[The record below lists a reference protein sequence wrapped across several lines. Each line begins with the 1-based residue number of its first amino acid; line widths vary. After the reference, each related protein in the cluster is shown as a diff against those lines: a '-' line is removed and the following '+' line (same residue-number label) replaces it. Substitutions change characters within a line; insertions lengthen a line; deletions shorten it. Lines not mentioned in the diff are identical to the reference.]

1 MSTMFGLPEEVK
13 FCRRCVI
20 SNQRPSSTVELSHN
34 VNETKKTIN
43 FDANDICDACNYHDT
58 KAKEINWDSREKAL
72 EILLSKYRDKSGYN
86 VVVPGSGGKDSAYT
100 SHILKYKYGMN
111 PLTVTWAPHL
121 YTEVGWE
128 NFQNWVHIGGMD
140 NLLLT
145 PNGRLHRHLTRTA
158 FLNLLHPFQPFIV
171 GQRII
176 GPQIAE
182 KYGIE
187 LIMYGE
193 NQAEYGNDS
202 SENSKPTMDSK
213 FFSVEDPKAV
223 ILGGLP
229 VSEIMQQGSFTL
241 NDFTPYIPS
250 SSQSLNKSKTEVHY
264 LGYYHR
270 WDPQDCFYYAV
281 QNTGFQANDRRTEGS
296 YSKYSS
302 IDDKIDPFHY
312 FTTLIKFGLGRAS
325 YDAAQEIRNG
335 KITRNEGV
343 DLVKKY
349 DMEFPS
355 RYFTE
360 FLEYISISEEQFY
373 ATLDKFRP
381 PHIWKK
387 TNSEWDLKNKIWDQ
401 VH

>member
-1 MSTMFGLPEEVK
+1 MFGLPKDVK

-43 FDANDICDACNYHDT
+43 FDANDVCDACNYHDT
-58 KAKEINWDSREKAL
+58 KTKEINWDSREKAL
-72 EILLSKYRDKSGYN
+72 EILLSKHRDKSGYN

-145 PNGRLHRHLTRTA
+145 PNGRLHRYLTRTA

-213 FFSVEDPKAV
+213 FFSVEDPKSV

-281 QNTGFQANDRRTEGS
+281 ENTGFQANDRRTEGS

-349 DMEFPS
+349 DKEFPS

-360 FLEYISISEEQFY
+360 FLDYISISEEQFY

-387 TNSEWDLKNKIWDQ
+387 TNGEWDLKNKIWDQ
-401 VH
+401 VN